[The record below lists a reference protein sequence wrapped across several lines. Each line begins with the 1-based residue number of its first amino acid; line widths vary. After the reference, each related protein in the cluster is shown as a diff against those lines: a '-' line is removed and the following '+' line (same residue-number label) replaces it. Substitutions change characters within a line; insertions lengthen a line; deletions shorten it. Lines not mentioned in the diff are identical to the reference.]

1 MKVSLRKANSLQEAL
16 GEVIKST
23 PKTSYEVDVVYY
35 EWWKKEINNT
45 QSRYL
50 DEVRGKLEMVKARF
64 DIRKEISTHNNLC
77 GVSDNLADLAQV
89 DSMITTIQRWILQ
102 RPTREQDEI
111 LEKKRERKMIRL
123 DNPEYDGYSNMDVS
137 VISKGEHNHWTDKVQ
152 ELRRKKASINDQLLE
167 LNFNTEILL
176 SSQVEAVLRKE
187 NLI

>member
-1 MKVSLRKANSLQEAL
+1 MKVSLRKANALQEAL
-16 GEVIKST
+16 GEAIKSAT
-23 PKTSYEVDVVYY
+23 KTSFEVDVVNY

-64 DIRKEISTHNNLC
+64 EIRKEISTHNNLC
-77 GVSDNLADLAQV
+77 GVSDKLTELAQF

-111 LEKKRERKMIRL
+111 LEKKRDRKLIRL
-123 DNPEYDGYSNMDVS
+123 NNPEYDGYSNMDVS
-137 VISKGEHNHWTDKVQ
+137 VISIGEHNHWTDKVQ
-152 ELRRKKASINDQLLE
+152 ELRRNKASINDQLLE
-167 LNFNTEILL
+167 LNIRTEILL
-176 SSQVEAVLRKE
+176 SSQVESVLRKE